1 MKNILVILLSLFTFT
16 CFSQDSYQSFD
27 FTPVKEVQT
36 TKVQLNLP
44 PYDSSPQSRIS
55 VGGGMLMGGGAFI
68 LAGVLTPPVYVGGS
82 TTEKKPFYSQPRF
95 YPIVTGA
102 LVMFV
107 GVTISL

>member
-1 MKNILVILLSLFTFT
+1 MKNIFVILLSLFTFT

-27 FTPVKEVQT
+27 FTPTRELQT
-36 TKVQLNLP
+36 TKIQLNLP
-44 PYDSSPQSRIS
+44 AYQSSTGPS
-55 VGGGMLMGGGAFI
+55 VGVGMLMGGGAFI

>member
-1 MKNILVILLSLFTFT
+1 MKSILLVILTFLT
-16 CFSQDSYQSFD
+16 LNCFGQDSYQTIE
-27 FTPVKEVQT
+27 FTPVKEIQT

-55 VGGGMLMGGGAFI
+55 VGGGMLMGGAAFI

-82 TTEKKPFYSQPRF
+82 TTQKKPFYSQPKF
-95 YPIVTGA
+95 YPIASGA
-102 LVMFV
+102 LAMVL

>member
-1 MKNILVILLSLFTFT
+1 MKNIFVILLSLFTFT

-27 FTPVKEVQT
+27 FTPVKEIQT
-36 TKVQLNLP
+36 TKIQLNLP
-44 PYDSSPQSRIS
+44 PYESSSSRLP
-55 VGGGMLMGGGAFI
+55 VGVGMLMGGGAFV